1 MKYEPRRI
9 LALLLLFVTIT
20 GLVVSF
26 GENVLCAGELPG
38 VHDVISVSAPH
49 DPAQAHDIDCCPCA
63 PSPAHSTS
71 DHFCTGDCGC
81 PCHAPLTSPA
91 ITLTHSRTFTYLF
104 HTELTRY
111 IPEVYLSLFVP
122 PDSITA

>member
-1 MKYEPRRI
+1 MKSESRRI

-38 VHDVISVSAPH
+38 THETAGTSHGGAM
-49 DPAQAHDIDCCPCA
+49 AQSHGSGCPCA
-63 PSPAHSTS
+63 PSPSDSPS
-71 DHFCTGDCGC
+71 DHFCVGDCGC
-81 PCHAPLTSPA
+81 PCNAPLTSPA

-104 HTELTRY
+104 HAERTQY

-122 PDSITA
+122 PDSATV

>member
-1 MKYEPRRI
+1 MKFKSRRI
-9 LALLLLFVTIT
+9 LALLLLFVTIS

-38 VHDVISVSAPH
+38 AHETANASHEHDTAQTH
-49 DPAQAHDIDCCPCA
+49 DSDCPGA
-63 PSPAHSTS
+63 PSPAHSPS
-71 DHFCTGDCGC
+71 DHFCVGDCGC
-81 PCHAPLTSPA
+81 PCQAPLSQPPMVVKHSP
-91 ITLTHSRTFTYLF
+91 SFTYLY

-122 PDSITA
+122 PDSATI